1 MSNQL
6 DIFTNANRKSE
17 PDAGSGSGDI
27 FSQLKSL
34 AESGVIQYVDY
45 YFPHF
50 LYEKMGETNPAVLKA
65 AALLTYASRQGHVA
79 IDLDKFGPDVRLFQ
93 ETAWSSDSGPA
104 IYGEA
109 GWKDKIQ
116 QTKTVGGSETTE
128 FPLVLEGSR
137 LYLRKFWKYEL
148 ELANAILARSRDS
161 REHLDQLMKKLE
173 PGNFELIQNLQ
184 SGLFPDNESRPDL
197 QKAAS
202 LTALY
207 NSFTLITGGPGTG
220 KTYTVLRLLAL
231 LIELS
236 GHENFAKPFSLKNPL
251 RIAIAAPTG
260 KAAARVRE
268 SVLEGLESPGL
279 SDQVK
284 SAIPTDTFTIH
295 RLLKSIHNSP
305 HFRHNRENPL
315 PYDVVIVD
323 EASMVDLALM
333 YKLVSALRDE
343 CRLVLLGD
351 KDQLASVEAGAVL
364 GDICQ
369 TPLKSLNTVSPLF
382 RNFADKCGIEYPD
395 DMADEVPPLHDSI
408 VELTESRRFRKDSGI
423 GQLADAVNRMDGRKT
438 QQILSEHNGDELF
451 RNPEHN
457 LRDVIQPF
465 IDHYRRLSESDISPD
480 EAFGWLRKRQ
490 ILCAHKH
497 GPEGSDYINRE
508 MEQVLRPKSGRFSKG
523 EWFPGKVIMFTRNNY
538 QLGLFNGD
546 VGIAL
551 YNAEHDRLEVY
562 VERPAGESGEK
573 KYEAL
578 SPAQIT
584 ECEPAWAI
592 TVHKSQGSEFDHIL
606 LVLPRR
612 SSPVLT
618 RELFYTALTR
628 ARNSFGL
635 LADNSIIQQAVT
647 RRVERSSGLPGRL
660 WGGMD

>member
-79 IDLDKFGPDVRLFQ
+79 IDLDRFGPDVRLFE
-93 ETAWSSDSGPA
+93 ETAWGGDTGPE
-104 IYGEA
+104 IYGESD
-109 GWKDKIQ
+109 WKDKIQ
-116 QTKTVGGSETTE
+116 QTKTVGDSESKE

-148 ELANAILARSRDS
+148 ELANEILIRSRDS
-161 REHLDQLMKKLE
+161 RDRLDQLINNLQPEDFKE
-173 PGNFELIQNLQ
+173 IQNLLAE
-184 SGLFPDNESRPDL
+184 LFPDNESNPDL
-197 QKAAS
+197 QKVAS
-202 LTALY
+202 LTALL
-207 NSFTLITGGPGTG
+207 STFTLITGGPGTG
-220 KTYTVLRLLAL
+220 KTFTVLRLLAL
-231 LIELS
+231 LTELS
-236 GHENFAKPFSLKNPL
+236 GNERLAKSFNLKNPL

-268 SVLEGLESPGL
+268 SVLQGLESPGL
-279 SDQVK
+279 GEQVK
-284 SAIPTDTFTIH
+284 SAVPKETFTIH

-369 TPLKSLNTVSPLF
+369 SPQKSLNAVSPLF
-382 RNFADKCGIEYPD
+382 HNFSDKCGIEYPD
-395 DMADEVPPLHDSI
+395 DMADEVSPLHDSI

-438 QQILSEHNGDELF
+438 LQILTEHDGDELF
-451 RNPEHN
+451 RNSDN
-457 LRDVIQPF
+457 SLKDAVRLF
-465 IDHYRRLSESDISPD
+465 IDHYKKLGDPGISPA
-480 EAFGWLRKRQ
+480 ESFEWLRKRQ
-490 ILCAHKH
+490 ILCGHKH

-551 YNAEHDRLEVY
+551 YNTEHDRLEVY

-578 SPAQIT
+578 IPAQIT

-660 WGGMD
+660 WEAD